1 MNSRLLGT
9 LSHADERL
17 LRTLVLRRRPL
28 ADKAMR
34 WVTKLGDVLVVS
46 PLTLALALG
55 IVVELQVAGAVAL
68 WTLTA
73 SHLVVQLVK
82 RSVCRRRPTLPVG
95 LTFLIEPEDRF
106 SFPSGHAAA
115 GLSVALPLAVA
126 IGGIVGAGVLLLGL
140 TVGVS
145 RCYLGVHYPGD
156 VVMGW
161 LLAAATYL
169 AVPFVAPLA
178 GAVVF

>member
-1 MNSRLLGT
+1 MNGLLGS

-34 WVTKLGDVLVVS
+34 WVTKLGDVLVIG
-46 PLTLALALG
+46 PLTWALALG
-55 IVVELQVAGAVAL
+55 VVDELQAAGAVAL

-73 SHLVVQLVK
+73 SHLLVQLVK
-82 RSVCRRRPTLPVG
+82 RRVCRKRPTLPVG
-95 LTFLIEPEDRF
+95 LSFLIEPEDRF

-115 GLSVALPLAVA
+115 GLSVALPLAVG
-126 IGGIVGAGVLLLGL
+126 IGGLGGGVVLLLGL

-145 RCYLGVHYPGD
+145 RCYLVVHYPGD
-156 VVMGW
+156 VLMGW

-169 AVPFVAPLA
+169 AAPLA
-178 GAVVF
+178 GGVVF

>member
-1 MNSRLLGT
+1 MHGLFGALT
-9 LSHADERL
+9 HVDERI
-17 LRTLVLRRRPL
+17 LRSLVLRRRPA
-28 ADKAMR
+28 ADAAMR
-34 WVTKLGDVLVVS
+34 NVTKLGDVLVIG

-55 IVVELQVAGAVAL
+55 AIDALQVAGALAL

-73 SHLVVQLVK
+73 SHLAVQLMK

-95 LTFLIEPEDRF
+95 FAFLIEPEDRF

-115 GLSVALPLAVA
+115 GLSLALPLALA
-126 IGGIVGAGVLLLGL
+126 LGGFVGALVLLIGL
-140 TVGVS
+140 AVGVS

-161 LLAAATYL
+161 LLATLTYL
-169 AVPFVAPLA
+169 
-178 GAVVF
+178 VVS

>member
-1 MNSRLLGT
+1 MNGLFGN
-9 LSHADERL
+9 LSHADEQL
-17 LRTLVLRRRPL
+17 LCTHVLRRRPT

-34 WVTKLGDVLVVS
+34 WVTRLGDVLVIG
-46 PLTLALALG
+46 PLTLTLALGVA
-55 IVVELQVAGAVAL
+55 VELQAAGTVAL

-115 GLSVALPLAVA
+115 DSSSTSVSFS
-126 IGGIVGAGVLLLGL
+126 
-140 TVGVS
+140 TE
-145 RCYLGVHYPGD
+145 
-156 VVMGW
+156 
-161 LLAAATYL
+161 T
-169 AVPFVAPLA
+169 
-178 GAVVF
+178 